1 MFQINNNE
9 EVGVKEKGKKAKA
22 PELIG
27 MMQTTG
33 GLNRELASVKHLR
46 I

>member
-9 EVGVKEKGKKAKA
+9 DVEVKEKGKKAIA

-33 GLNRELASVKHLR
+33 GLSEELASMKHLR